1 MKVLIYIKSN
11 DSKRFLWFLIRR
23 LNPLKIHSERNAK
36 ANKNMVNDLDY
47 KTVKFSVSRKDFGN
61 IEKKNNISINTFC
74 YRVGLVQPVYRI
86 KILKIVWIYYR

>member
-1 MKVLIYIKSN
+1 MKVLIYIKNN
-11 DSKRFLWFLIRR
+11 DSKCFLWFLIKH

-47 KTVKFSVSRKDFGN
+47 KTVKFSVSRKDFSI

-74 YRVGLVQPVYRI
+74 CKVGLVQPVHWI
-86 KILKIVWIYYR
+86 KILKTVWIYY